1 MAACVRR
8 LFFLPVPTHLEPGID
23 EVRIEYSPAFANV
36 REKPCNRPFSALK
49 YVGSCTLFSN
59 VLSIHSIIH
68 TLPLVFSASPNY
80 NIKRISKAD
89 VQTERSDI
97 AMANVL
103 IVEDEKNMQEIIA
116 DYMRRGG
123 HTCFTA
129 DDGVDALMILKNNP
143 MDLMILD
150 IMMPHLDGFSVCK
163 MAREMSN
170 LPIIMLTA
178 KSSEDEKLKGYDLGT
193 DDYMTKPF
201 SPKVLLA
208 KANAL
213 LRRSS
218 VAPADGINAGKIS
231 IIPASRKVFVD
242 GQETALTHKEYELL
256 YFLMANPGQIFSR
269 EQLLNRIWGYDFEG
283 TTRTVDTHIKTL
295 RQKLGDESRHIVT
308 LIRSGYKFEVTP

>member
-1 MAACVRR
+1 MAK
-8 LFFLPVPTHLEPGID
+8 I
-23 EVRIEYSPAFANV
+23 
-36 REKPCNRPFSALK
+36 
-49 YVGSCTLFSN
+49 
-59 VLSIHSIIH
+59 
-68 TLPLVFSASPNY
+68 
-80 NIKRISKAD
+80 
-89 VQTERSDI
+89 
-97 AMANVL
+97 L

-116 DYMRRGG
+116 EYMQRGG

-129 DDGVDALMILKNNP
+129 DDGMDALLTLKNNP

-178 KSSEDEKLKGYDLGT
+178 KSNEDDKLKGYDLGA

-218 VAPADGINAGKIS
+218 ALPADTINAGKIS
-231 IIPASRKVFVD
+231 ILTASHKVFLN
-242 GQETALTHKEYELL
+242 GKEITLTYKEYELL
-256 YFLMANPGQIFSR
+256 HFFMSNPGQIFSR
-269 EQLLNRIWGYDFEG
+269 EQLLNRIWGYDFAG

-295 RQKLGDESRHIVT
+295 RHKLGDEGRHIVT
-308 LIRSGYKFEVTP
+308 LIRSGYKFEVTA